1 MLVIMILYLYSILV
15 KCDRYINIQ
24 RIRFPT
30 IDHVYIYDLAC
41 NGIIR
46 TVGGWDN
53 WCSSKWLNKKIFW
66 SGPGVFWWLEAGME
80 QPGECNPFFVL
91 KCSTRQ
97 KTQFIIYITFVGQIY
112 IYDMEPN
119 HFFCR
124 TGHEPSLS
132 SVFQPPFFF
141 LWVRSRLARILIA
154 SAQISQR
161 CCCGTEGVQTRGSV
175 RLFIL

>member
-41 NGIIR
+41 NRIIR

-53 WCSSKWLNKKIFW
+53 WWGSKWLNKKIFW

-97 KTQFIIYITFVGQIY
+97 KNTVHYLHYFCRTNIYMIWNQTISFVGQ
-112 IYDMEPN
+112 DMN
-119 HFFCR
+119 LLCHQCSSHLFFSY
-124 TGHEPSLS
+124 ELDLIWLE
-132 SVFQPPFFF
+132 F
-141 LWVRSRLARILIA
+141 L
-154 SAQISQR
+154 
-161 CCCGTEGVQTRGSV
+161 
-175 RLFIL
+175 